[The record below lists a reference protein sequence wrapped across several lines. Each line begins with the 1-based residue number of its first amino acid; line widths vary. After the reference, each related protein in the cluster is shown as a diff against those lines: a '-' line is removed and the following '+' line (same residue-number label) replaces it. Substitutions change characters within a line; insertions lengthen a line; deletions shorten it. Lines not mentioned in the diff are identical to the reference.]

1 MENLFDF
8 LENKSKEEK
17 QENIILETQ
26 TIDISTTQKT
36 KYIIDEE
43 HLKHLEKVKISL
55 YNEDEIK
62 ASGLE
67 RKDYIRLNSYVGS
80 RLNTDLRAKNNP
92 IKEVEVKIE
101 LVEENYLD
109 SLEEVD
115 MDENI
120 FNEDNGIKENKMLI
134 VDGSS
139 LLSTSFYATARDL
152 LFAKTEEQK
161 EFAYTK
167 LMKSPDGEYT
177 NGIYMFFKTL
187 LPLIESQ
194 KITHLAVVLDRS
206 RNTFRREIDPE
217 YKANRSETPYP
228 LKSQFKLLTEILQE
242 MNIPV
247 FSHTEYEA
255 DDFAGSLV
263 KKFEKDIPIY
273 LHTKDEDYIQLV
285 SDNTKLWMVT
295 SKADDMYKEIGI
307 DKKDINVPSGI
318 FEYTPEYV
326 KHFKGI
332 EPIQIIDAKAIEGDK
347 SDNIKGVKNVG
358 PTSSRPLIAHYG
370 SIEEIYKNIEKDILD
385 IVKQYEMEDK
395 VVISSFNY
403 KSLKRISKLNS
414 KVKTAY
420 LVGPLTFKRRNLKK
434 ILKICK
440 DCKCTYIHPSCDVV
454 NKEFVAEAHKK
465 GLLVQ
470 VYTVNSVTIMKK
482 LIKLKVDG
490 VFTNYPKIINTL
502 VNG

>member
-8 LENKSKEEK
+8 LENKNKE
-17 QENIILETQ
+17 ENIILET
-26 TIDISTTQKT
+26 INISTTQND

-43 HLKHLEKVKISL
+43 HLKHIEKVKISL

-67 RKDYIRLNSYVGS
+67 RSDYIRLNSYVGS
-80 RLNTDLRAKNNP
+80 RLNTDLRIKNNP

-109 SLEEVD
+109 SLEEVE
-115 MDENI
+115 MDEDI
-120 FNEDNGIKENKMLI
+120 FNENDSIKENKLLI

-194 KITHLAVVLDRS
+194 KITHLAVVL
-206 RNTFRREIDPE
+206 
-217 YKANRSETPYP
+217 NRSETPYP
-228 LKSQFKLLTEILQE
+228 LKSQFKLLTELLQE
-242 MNIPV
+242 INIPV
-247 FSHTEYEA
+247 FSHTKYEA

-295 SKADDMYKEIGI
+295 
-307 DKKDINVPSGI
+307 
-318 FEYTPEYV
+318 TPEYV

-370 SIEEIYKNIEKDILD
+370 SIEEIYKNIENLSKNEEKELLTFFKESLGIKRSPL
-385 IVKQYEMEDK
+385 KNLLLYKEDA
-395 VVISSFNY
+395 I
-403 KSLKRISKLNS
+403 ISKKLATIKTDIEEIQNMDLDSLALNIDNEKMHEIFINLGMVS
-414 KVKTAY
+414 LVK
-420 LVGPLTFKRRNLKK
+420 
-434 ILKICK
+434 
-440 DCKCTYIHPSCDVV
+440 
-454 NKEFVAEAHKK
+454 
-465 GLLVQ
+465 
-470 VYTVNSVTIMKK
+470 
-482 LIKLKVDG
+482 
-490 VFTNYPKIINTL
+490 
-502 VNG
+502 

>member
-8 LENKSKEEK
+8 LEKQREENTINLENKTINKS
-17 QENIILETQ
+17 NTQ
-26 TIDISTTQKT
+26 NSKYTIDEK
-36 KYIIDEE
+36 
-43 HLKHLEKVKISL
+43 HLEHLEKVKISL
-55 YNEDEIK
+55 YNENDIK
-62 ASGLE
+62 ASGLK
-67 RKDYIRLNSYVGS
+67 RNDYIRLNSYVGS
-80 RLNTDLRAKNNP
+80 RLNTDLRLKNNK
-92 IKEVEVKIE
+92 KEDIKIE
-101 LVEENYLD
+101 TIENNYLD

-115 MDENI
+115 IDEDI
-120 FNEDNGIKENKMLI
+120 FNENNEIKENKLLI

-187 LPLIESQ
+187 LPLVKSQ
-194 KITHLAVVLDRS
+194 NITHLAVVLDRS

-217 YKANRSETPYP
+217 YKVTRSETPYP
-228 LKSQFKLLTEILQE
+228 LKNQFKLLTELLQE
-242 MNIPV
+242 INIPV
-247 FSHTEYEA
+247 FSHMKYEA

-263 KKFEKDIPIY
+263 KKFEKNIPIY

-285 SDNTKLWMVT
+285 SKYTKLWMVT
-295 SKADDMYKEIGI
+295 SKADDMYKELGV
-307 DKKDINVPSGI
+307 DKKTINIPSGI

-370 SIEEIYKNIEKDILD
+370 SIEEIYKNIENLGKEEEKELLIFFKNSLGIKRSPLKNLLLYKEDAIISKKLATIKTDIEEIQNMSLD
-385 IVKQYEMEDK
+385 
-395 VVISSFNY
+395 
-403 KSLKRISKLNS
+403 SLKLNIDKEKMNDIFMNLGMISL
-414 KVKTAY
+414 
-420 LVGPLTFKRRNLKK
+420 LK
-434 ILKICK
+434 
-440 DCKCTYIHPSCDVV
+440 
-454 NKEFVAEAHKK
+454 
-465 GLLVQ
+465 
-470 VYTVNSVTIMKK
+470 
-482 LIKLKVDG
+482 
-490 VFTNYPKIINTL
+490 
-502 VNG
+502 

>member
-1 MENLFDF
+1 
-8 LENKSKEEK
+8 
-17 QENIILETQ
+17 
-26 TIDISTTQKT
+26 
-36 KYIIDEE
+36 
-43 HLKHLEKVKISL
+43 
-55 YNEDEIK
+55 
-62 ASGLE
+62 
-67 RKDYIRLNSYVGS
+67 
-80 RLNTDLRAKNNP
+80 
-92 IKEVEVKIE
+92 
-101 LVEENYLD
+101 
-109 SLEEVD
+109 

-370 SIEEIYKNIEKDILD
+370 SIEEIYKNIENLSKDEEKELLTFFKENLGIKRSPL
-385 IVKQYEMEDK
+385 KNLLQYKEDA
-395 VVISSFNY
+395 I
-403 KSLKRISKLNS
+403 ISKKLATIKTDIEEIQNMDLDSLALNIDNEKMHEIFMNLGMVS
-414 KVKTAY
+414 LVK
-420 LVGPLTFKRRNLKK
+420 
-434 ILKICK
+434 
-440 DCKCTYIHPSCDVV
+440 
-454 NKEFVAEAHKK
+454 
-465 GLLVQ
+465 
-470 VYTVNSVTIMKK
+470 
-482 LIKLKVDG
+482 
-490 VFTNYPKIINTL
+490 
-502 VNG
+502 

>member
-8 LENKSKEEK
+8 LENKEEK
-17 QENIILETQ
+17 KDQNT
-26 TIDISTTQKT
+26 TIKI
-36 KYIIDEE
+36 KYIVDEE

-62 ASGLE
+62 ASGLD
-67 RKDYIRLNSYVGS
+67 RSDYIRQNSYVGS
-80 RLNTDLRAKNNP
+80 RLNTDLRVKNNL
-92 IKEVEVKIE
+92 IHEEIKIE
-101 LVEENYLD
+101 EIKDNYLNL
-109 SLEEVD
+109 LEEIEI
-115 MDENI
+115 DEDI
-120 FNEDNGIKENKMLI
+120 FNEENNVIEDKLLI

-187 LPLIESQ
+187 LPLLESQ

-228 LKSQFKLLTEILQE
+228 LKSQFKLLTELLEEI
-242 MNIPV
+242 NIPV

-285 SDNTKLWMVT
+285 SEYTKLWMVT
-295 SKADDMYKEIGI
+295 GKADDMYKEIGL
-307 DKKDINVPSGI
+307 DKKNINVPSGI

-332 EPIQIIDAKAIEGDK
+332 NPIQIIDAKAIEGDK
-347 SDNIKGVKNVG
+347 SDNIKGVKGVG

-370 SIEEIYKNIEKDILD
+370 SIEEIYKNIENLSKDEEKELLIFFKDSLG
-385 IVKQYEMEDK
+385 IKRSPLKNLLLYKEDA
-395 VVISSFNY
+395 I
-403 KSLKRISKLNS
+403 ISKKLATIKTDIEEVQNMKLDNLVLNINNEKMH
-414 KVKTAY
+414 KVFMD
-420 LVGPLTFKRRNLKK
+420 LGMV
-434 ILKICK
+434 
-440 DCKCTYIHPSCDVV
+440 S
-454 NKEFVAEAHKK
+454 
-465 GLLVQ
+465 
-470 VYTVNSVTIMKK
+470 
-482 LIKLKVDG
+482 LIK
-490 VFTNYPKIINTL
+490 
-502 VNG
+502 

>member
-8 LENKSKEEK
+8 LKNKEEK
-17 QENIILETQ
+17 QDQIMILENE
-26 TIDISTTQKT
+26 TIDISTIQKN
-36 KYIIDEE
+36 KYIVDEE
-43 HLKHLEKVKISL
+43 HLKHIEKIKIRL

-67 RKDYIRLNSYVGS
+67 RSDYIRLNSYVGS
-80 RLNTDLRAKNNP
+80 RLNTDLRIKNKY
-92 IKEVEVKIE
+92 IKEIEVKIE
-101 LVEENYLD
+101 KTKEIYLD
-109 SLEEVD
+109 SLEEVE
-115 MDENI
+115 MDEDI
-120 FNEDNGIKENKMLI
+120 FNDNNEIKENKLLI

-152 LFAKTEEQK
+152 LFAKTDEQK

-194 KITHLAVVLDRS
+194 NITHLAIVLDRS

-228 LKSQFKLLTEILQE
+228 LKAQFKLLTELLQE
-242 MNIPV
+242 INIPV
-247 FSHTEYEA
+247 FSNDEYEA
-255 DDFAGSLV
+255 DDFAGSIV

-285 SDNTKLWMVT
+285 SEYTKLWMVT

-307 DKKDINVPSGI
+307 DKKSINVPSGI

-370 SIEEIYKNIEKDILD
+370 SIEEIYKNIENLSKEEEKELLAFFKESLGIKRSPL
-385 IVKQYEMEDK
+385 K
-395 VVISSFNY
+395 NLLLY
-403 KSLKRISKLNS
+403 KNDAITS
-414 KVKTAY
+414 
-420 LVGPLTFKRRNLKK
+420 
-434 ILKICK
+434 
-440 DCKCTYIHPSCDVV
+440 
-454 NKEFVAEAHKK
+454 
-465 GLLVQ
+465 
-470 VYTVNSVTIMKK
+470 KK
-482 LIKLKVDG
+482 LATIKTDIEEIQNIELDSLILNIDNKKMHELFMNLGMVS
-490 VFTNYPKIINTL
+490 L
-502 VNG
+502 VK

>member
-8 LENKSKEEK
+8 LENKEEK
-17 QENIILETQ
+17 KDQNT
-26 TIDISTTQKT
+26 TIKI
-36 KYIIDEE
+36 KYIVDEE

-62 ASGLE
+62 ASGLD
-67 RKDYIRLNSYVGS
+67 RSDYIRQNSYVGS
-80 RLNTDLRAKNNP
+80 RLNTDLRVKNNL
-92 IKEVEVKIE
+92 IHEEIKIE
-101 LVEENYLD
+101 EIKDNYLNL
-109 SLEEVD
+109 LEEIEI
-115 MDENI
+115 DEDI
-120 FNEDNGIKENKMLI
+120 FNEENNVIEDKLLI

-187 LPLIESQ
+187 LPLLESQ

-228 LKSQFKLLTEILQE
+228 LKSQFKLLTELLEEI
-242 MNIPV
+242 NIPV

-263 KKFEKDIPIY
+263 IKFEKDITIY

-285 SDNTKLWMVT
+285 SEYTKLWMVT
-295 SKADDMYKEIGI
+295 GKADDMYKEIGL
-307 DKKDINVPSGI
+307 DKKNINVPSGI

-332 EPIQIIDAKAIEGDK
+332 NPIQIIDAKAIEGDK
-347 SDNIKGVKNVG
+347 SDNIKGVKGVC
-358 PTSSRPLIAHYG
+358 PTSSRPHIAHYG
-370 SIEEIYKNIEKDILD
+370 SIEEIYKNIENLSKDEEKELLIFFKDSLG
-385 IVKQYEMEDK
+385 IKRSPLKNLLLYKEDA
-395 VVISSFNY
+395 I
-403 KSLKRISKLNS
+403 ISKKLATIKTDIEEVQNMKLDNLVLNINNEKMH
-414 KVKTAY
+414 KVFMD
-420 LVGPLTFKRRNLKK
+420 LGMV
-434 ILKICK
+434 
-440 DCKCTYIHPSCDVV
+440 S
-454 NKEFVAEAHKK
+454 
-465 GLLVQ
+465 
-470 VYTVNSVTIMKK
+470 
-482 LIKLKVDG
+482 LIK
-490 VFTNYPKIINTL
+490 
-502 VNG
+502 

>member
-8 LENKSKEEK
+8 LEDKEEK
-17 QENIILETQ
+17 QDKN
-26 TIDISTTQKT
+26 TTKEI
-36 KYIIDEE
+36 KYIVDEK

-62 ASGLE
+62 ASGLD
-67 RKDYIRLNSYVGS
+67 RSDYIRLNSYVGS
-80 RLNTDLRAKNNP
+80 RLNTDLRAKNNT
-92 IKEVEVKIE
+92 IKEETKIQE
-101 LVEENYLD
+101 IKENYLNL
-109 SLEEVD
+109 LEEVEI
-115 MDENI
+115 DEDI
-120 FNEDNGIKENKMLI
+120 FNEENNIIENKLLI

-187 LPLIESQ
+187 LPLLESQ
-194 KITHLAVVLDRS
+194 KVTHLAVVLDRS

-228 LKSQFKLLTEILQE
+228 LKSQFKLLTELLQE
-242 MNIPV
+242 INIPV

-263 KKFEKDIPIY
+263 KTFEKDIPIY

-285 SDNTKLWMVT
+285 SEYTKLWMVT
-295 SKADDMYKEIGI
+295 GKAEDMYKEIGV
-307 DKKDINVPSGI
+307 DKKNINVPSGI

-326 KHFKGI
+326 KYFKGI
-332 EPIQIIDAKAIEGDK
+332 DPIQIIDAKAIEGDK
-347 SDNIKGVKNVG
+347 SDNIKGVKGVG

-370 SIEEIYKNIEKDILD
+370 SIEEIYKNIENLSKDEEKELLTFFKDSLGIKRSPL
-385 IVKQYEMEDK
+385 KNLLLYKEDA
-395 VVISSFNY
+395 I
-403 KSLKRISKLNS
+403 ISKKLATIKTDIEEVQNMKLDNLVLNINNEKMNKIFMDLGMVS
-414 KVKTAY
+414 LVK
-420 LVGPLTFKRRNLKK
+420 
-434 ILKICK
+434 
-440 DCKCTYIHPSCDVV
+440 
-454 NKEFVAEAHKK
+454 
-465 GLLVQ
+465 
-470 VYTVNSVTIMKK
+470 
-482 LIKLKVDG
+482 
-490 VFTNYPKIINTL
+490 
-502 VNG
+502 

>member
-1 MENLFDF
+1 MLNVLIIDDDLKDSKDLEKLCIHYFNKRNIDYKISIELKLNENLDTLSNVDILF
-8 LENKSKEEK
+8 LDVEIGNNNGIEFSKKLRKVYPELM
-17 QENIILETQ
+17 IIITSKYSQYL
-26 TIDISTTQKT
+26 IDGYS
-36 KYIIDEE
+36 IDAKRYF
-43 HLKHLEKVKISL
+43 LK
-55 YNEDEIK
+55 
-62 ASGLE
+62 
-67 RKDYIRLNSYVGS
+67 
-80 RLNTDLRAKNNP
+80 P
-92 IKEVEVKIE
+92 I
-101 LVEENYLD
+101 
-109 SLEEVD
+109 
-115 MDENI
+115 DENI

-285 SDNTKLWMVT
+285 SENTKLWMVT

-370 SIEEIYKNIEKDILD
+370 SIEEIYKNIENLSKDEEKELLTFFKENLGIKRSPL
-385 IVKQYEMEDK
+385 KNLLLYKEDA
-395 VVISSFNY
+395 I
-403 KSLKRISKLNS
+403 ISKKLATIKTDIEEIQNMDLDSLALNIDNEKMHEIFMNLGMVS
-414 KVKTAY
+414 LVK
-420 LVGPLTFKRRNLKK
+420 
-434 ILKICK
+434 
-440 DCKCTYIHPSCDVV
+440 
-454 NKEFVAEAHKK
+454 
-465 GLLVQ
+465 
-470 VYTVNSVTIMKK
+470 
-482 LIKLKVDG
+482 
-490 VFTNYPKIINTL
+490 
-502 VNG
+502 

>member
-8 LENKSKEEK
+8 LENKSKEEN
-17 QENIILETQ
+17 QEQIILETQ

-55 YNEDEIK
+55 YNEEEIK

-67 RKDYIRLNSYVGS
+67 RSDYIRLNSYVGS
-80 RLNTDLRAKNNP
+80 RLDTDLRAKNNP
-92 IKEVEVKIE
+92 IKEIEIKIE
-101 LVEENYLD
+101 LVEENCLD
-109 SLEEVD
+109 SFEEVEMNID
-115 MDENI
+115 I
-120 FNEDNGIKENKMLI
+120 FNEDIKENKLLI

-152 LFAKTEEQK
+152 LFAKTDEQK

-194 KITHLAVVLDRS
+194 NITHLAIVLDRS

-217 YKANRSETPYP
+217 YKANRGETPYP
-228 LKSQFKLLTEILQE
+228 LKSQFKLLTELLQE
-242 MNIPV
+242 INIPV

-273 LHTKDEDYIQLV
+273 LHTKDEDYLQLV
-285 SDNTKLWMVT
+285 SENTKLWMVT
-295 SKADDMYKEIGI
+295 GKADDMYKEIGI
-307 DKKDINVPSGI
+307 DKKDIHVPSGI

-326 KHFKGI
+326 KYFKGI

-370 SIEEIYKNIEKDILD
+370 SIEEIYKNIENLSKDEEKELLTFFKESLGIKRSPL
-385 IVKQYEMEDK
+385 KNLLLYKEDA
-395 VVISSFNY
+395 I
-403 KSLKRISKLNS
+403 ISKKLATIKTDIEEIQTMELDSLALNIDNENMHKIFMNLGMVS
-414 KVKTAY
+414 LVK
-420 LVGPLTFKRRNLKK
+420 
-434 ILKICK
+434 
-440 DCKCTYIHPSCDVV
+440 
-454 NKEFVAEAHKK
+454 
-465 GLLVQ
+465 
-470 VYTVNSVTIMKK
+470 
-482 LIKLKVDG
+482 
-490 VFTNYPKIINTL
+490 
-502 VNG
+502 

>member
-17 QENIILETQ
+17 QKQIVLKKQ
-26 TIDISTTQKT
+26 TINASTIKKA
-36 KYIIDEE
+36 KYIIDEQ
-43 HLKHLEKVKISL
+43 HLKHLERVKISL

-62 ASGLE
+62 SLGLE

-80 RLNTDLRAKNNP
+80 KLNTDLRSKNNP
-92 IKEVEVKIE
+92 IKKIDE
-101 LVEENYLD
+101 TETIYIDYLK
-109 SLEEVD
+109 EIE

-120 FNEDNGIKENKMLI
+120 FENNDIKENKMLI

-152 LFAKTEEQK
+152 LFAKTKQQK

-194 KITHLAVVLDRS
+194 KITHLAVVLDKS

-228 LKSQFKLLTEILQE
+228 LKSQFKLLTELLQE
-242 MNIPV
+242 INIAV
-247 FSHTEYEA
+247 FSHDKYEA

-263 KKFEKDIPIY
+263 KKFEKNIPIY
-273 LHTKDEDYIQLV
+273 LYTKDEDYIQLV
-285 SDNTKLWMVT
+285 SDHTKLWMVT
-295 SKADDMYKEIGI
+295 SKANDMYNEIGI
-307 DKKDINVPSGI
+307 NKKYINIPSGI

-326 KHFKGI
+326 KYFKGI

-358 PTSSRPLIAHYG
+358 PTSSRPLISHYG
-370 SIEEIYKNIEKDILD
+370 SIEEIYKHIENLSKDNEKKLLTFFKENLGIKRSPLKNLLLYKEDAIISKKLATIKTDIKEVENIELD
-385 IVKQYEMEDK
+385 
-395 VVISSFNY
+395 
-403 KSLKRISKLNS
+403 SLALNINHKNMNEIFMKLGMVS
-414 KVKTAY
+414 
-420 LVGPLTFKRRNLKK
+420 
-434 ILKICK
+434 
-440 DCKCTYIHPSCDVV
+440 
-454 NKEFVAEAHKK
+454 
-465 GLLVQ
+465 
-470 VYTVNSVTIMKK
+470 
-482 LIKLKVDG
+482 LIK
-490 VFTNYPKIINTL
+490 
-502 VNG
+502 

>member
-8 LENKSKEEK
+8 LEDKEEK
-17 QENIILETQ
+17 QDKN
-26 TIDISTTQKT
+26 TTKEI
-36 KYIIDEE
+36 KYIVDEE

-62 ASGLE
+62 ASGLD
-67 RKDYIRLNSYVGS
+67 RSDYIRLNSYVGS
-80 RLNTDLRAKNNP
+80 RLNTDLRAKNNT
-92 IKEVEVKIE
+92 IKEETKIQE
-101 LVEENYLD
+101 IKENYLNL
-109 SLEEVD
+109 LEEVQI
-115 MDENI
+115 DEDI
-120 FNEDNGIKENKMLI
+120 FNEENNIIENKLLV

-187 LPLIESQ
+187 LPLLESQ
-194 KITHLAVVLDRS
+194 KVTHLAVVLDRS

-228 LKSQFKLLTEILQE
+228 LKSQFKLLTELLEEI
-242 MNIPV
+242 NIPV

-285 SDNTKLWMVT
+285 SEYTKLWMVT
-295 SKADDMYKEIGI
+295 GKAEDMYKEIGV
-307 DKKDINVPSGI
+307 DKKTVNVPSGI

-326 KHFKGI
+326 KYFKGI
-332 EPIQIIDAKAIEGDK
+332 DPIQIIDAKAIEGDK
-347 SDNIKGVKNVG
+347 SDNIKGVKGVG
-358 PTSSRPLIAHYG
+358 PTSSRPLISHYG
-370 SIEEIYKNIEKDILD
+370 SIEEIYKNIENLSKDEEKELLTFFKDSLGIKRSPL
-385 IVKQYEMEDK
+385 KNLLLYKEDA
-395 VVISSFNY
+395 I
-403 KSLKRISKLNS
+403 ISKKLATIKTDIEEVQNMKLDNLVLNIDNEKMH
-414 KVKTAY
+414 KVFMDLGMVS
-420 LVGPLTFKRRNLKK
+420 LVK
-434 ILKICK
+434 
-440 DCKCTYIHPSCDVV
+440 
-454 NKEFVAEAHKK
+454 
-465 GLLVQ
+465 
-470 VYTVNSVTIMKK
+470 
-482 LIKLKVDG
+482 
-490 VFTNYPKIINTL
+490 
-502 VNG
+502 

>member
-1 MENLFDF
+1 
-8 LENKSKEEK
+8 
-17 QENIILETQ
+17 
-26 TIDISTTQKT
+26 
-36 KYIIDEE
+36 
-43 HLKHLEKVKISL
+43 
-55 YNEDEIK
+55 
-62 ASGLE
+62 
-67 RKDYIRLNSYVGS
+67 
-80 RLNTDLRAKNNP
+80 
-92 IKEVEVKIE
+92 
-101 LVEENYLD
+101 
-109 SLEEVD
+109 
-115 MDENI
+115 I
-120 FNEDNGIKENKMLI
+120 FNENDDIKENKMLI

-187 LPLIESQ
+187 LPLIQSQ

-228 LKSQFKLLTEILQE
+228 LKSQFKLLTELLQE
-242 MNIPV
+242 INIAV
-247 FSHTEYEA
+247 FSHTKYEA

-370 SIEEIYKNIEKDILD
+370 SIEEIYKNIENLSKNEEKELLTFFKESLGIKRSPL
-385 IVKQYEMEDK
+385 KNLLLYKEDA
-395 VVISSFNY
+395 I
-403 KSLKRISKLNS
+403 ISKKLATIKTDIEEIQNMDLDSLALNIDNEKMHEIFINLGMVS
-414 KVKTAY
+414 LVK
-420 LVGPLTFKRRNLKK
+420 
-434 ILKICK
+434 
-440 DCKCTYIHPSCDVV
+440 
-454 NKEFVAEAHKK
+454 
-465 GLLVQ
+465 
-470 VYTVNSVTIMKK
+470 
-482 LIKLKVDG
+482 
-490 VFTNYPKIINTL
+490 
-502 VNG
+502 

>member
-8 LENKSKEEK
+8 LEKQREENTINLENKTINKS
-17 QENIILETQ
+17 NTQ
-26 TIDISTTQKT
+26 NSKYTIDEK
-36 KYIIDEE
+36 
-43 HLKHLEKVKISL
+43 HLEHLEKVEISL
-55 YNEDEIK
+55 YNEDDIK

-67 RKDYIRLNSYVGS
+67 RNDYIRLNSYVGS
-80 RLNTDLRAKNNP
+80 RLNTDLRLKNNK
-92 IKEVEVKIE
+92 KEDIKIE
-101 LVEENYLD
+101 TIENNYLD
-109 SLEEVD
+109 SLEEVNI
-115 MDENI
+115 DEDI
-120 FNEDNGIKENKMLI
+120 FNENNEIKENKLLI

-187 LPLIESQ
+187 LPLVKSQ
-194 KITHLAVVLDRS
+194 NITHLAVVLDRS

-217 YKANRSETPYP
+217 YKVTRSETPYP
-228 LKSQFKLLTEILQE
+228 LKNQFKLLTELLQE
-242 MNIPV
+242 INIPV
-247 FSHTEYEA
+247 FSHMKYEA

-263 KKFEKDIPIY
+263 KKFEKNIPIY

-285 SDNTKLWMVT
+285 SKYTKLWMVT
-295 SKADDMYKEIGI
+295 SKADDMYKELGV
-307 DKKDINVPSGI
+307 DKKTINVPSGI

-370 SIEEIYKNIEKDILD
+370 SIEEIYKTIENLSKEEEKELLTFFKDNLGIKRSPL
-385 IVKQYEMEDK
+385 KNLLLYKEDA
-395 VVISSFNY
+395 I
-403 KSLKRISKLNS
+403 ISKKLATI
-414 KVKTAY
+414 KTDIEEIQNMS
-420 LVGPLTFKRRNLKK
+420 LDNLKLNIDREK
-434 ILKICK
+434 MNDIFMNLGMVSLLK
-440 DCKCTYIHPSCDVV
+440 
-454 NKEFVAEAHKK
+454 
-465 GLLVQ
+465 
-470 VYTVNSVTIMKK
+470 
-482 LIKLKVDG
+482 
-490 VFTNYPKIINTL
+490 
-502 VNG
+502 